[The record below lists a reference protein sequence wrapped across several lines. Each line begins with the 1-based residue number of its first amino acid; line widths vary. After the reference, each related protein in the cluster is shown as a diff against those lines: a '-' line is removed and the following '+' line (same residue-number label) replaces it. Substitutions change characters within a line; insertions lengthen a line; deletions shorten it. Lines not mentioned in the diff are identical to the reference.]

1 MIDHD
6 SWQSIYSGVAFI
18 WEACDGKLFKSTIA
32 VELKVLKTTKL
43 EKFEVTHGMPLI
55 PV

>member
-1 MIDHD
+1 MIRD
-6 SWQSIYSGVAFI
+6 SQFI
-18 WEACDGKLFKSTIA
+18 QGWHSYEKLFKSTIA